1 MYLESSALLQVRALT
16 SLEALTLAVLLKL
29 KLPLPELDSPEGDLR
44 IMPVQEPKGTRH
56 LWEYGG

>member
-1 MYLESSALLQVRALT
+1 MYLESSALLQVR
-16 SLEALTLAVLLKL
+16 ALTLAVLLKL

>member
-29 KLPLPELDSPEGDLR
+29 KLPLPELDLEGD
-44 IMPVQEPKGTRH
+44 
-56 LWEYGG
+56 